1 VAGYTVRRLLH
12 MVVVLLG
19 ASLLLFTCL
28 FVAPGDP
35 LAAIEGE
42 NRALDPSTRAALVDR
57 YRLDEPLPR
66 QYVHYVSRLVRA
78 DLGESYRQRRSVNEV
93 LREKAGT
100 TGRLAVAAL
109 VCQFL
114 LGVGAGVVA
123 AVTRR
128 RFVDVLIVVATSVA
142 IGLPVFVIGL
152 GLQQVFA
159 QRLGWLPLQ
168 GHGAGARSIV
178 LPAVTLGLG
187 YAALVARLTRTT
199 LGEALRADYIRT
211 ATAKGLSWRAV
222 VTRHGLRTSL
232 IPVIAYLGI
241 AFGGLLGGAAVV
253 ETIFNWDGL
262 GRALVTAV
270 VAQDNSVVMGVVVYG
285 VAAFV
290 LVNLVVDL
298 VSAALDPRI
307 RLDG

>member
-1 VAGYTVRRLLH
+1 MAGYALRRLWQ
-12 MVVVLLG
+12 MAAVLLG
-19 ASLLLFTCL
+19 ASVILFTCL
-28 FVAPGDP
+28 YVAPGDP

-42 NRALDPSTRAALVDR
+42 GRALDPTTRAGLTDR
-57 YRLDEPLPR
+57 YRLDRPLPE
-66 QYVHYVSRLVRA
+66 QYVHYVSRLFRA

-93 LREKAGT
+93 LREKAGNT
-100 TGRLAVAAL
+100 ARLAVAAL
-109 VCQFL
+109 ACQVL
-114 LGVGAGVVA
+114 LGVAAGVIA
-123 AVTRR
+123 AVTRW
-128 RFVDVLIVVATSVA
+128 RFVDVLIVLATSFA

-152 GLQQVFA
+152 GLQQAFA
-159 QRLGWLPLQ
+159 LRLSWLPLQ
-168 GHGAGARSIV
+168 GHDAGAPSIV

-187 YAALVARLTRTT
+187 YAAIVARLTRSSLLEV
-199 LGEALRADYIRT
+199 LGADYMRT
-211 ATAKGLSWRAV
+211 ATAKGLSSRAV
-222 VTRHGLRTSL
+222 TIRHGLRTSL

-270 VAQDNSVVMGVVVYG
+270 TAQDNPIVMGVVVYG
-285 VAAFV
+285 IAAFV

-307 RLDG
+307 RLDA

>member
-1 VAGYTVRRLLH
+1 MATYTLRRLWH
-12 MVVVLLG
+12 MTVVLLG

-35 LAAIEGE
+35 LTAMEGG
-42 NRALDPSTRAALVDR
+42 NRALDADTRAALIDR
-57 YRLDEPLPR
+57 YRLDQSLPR

-78 DLGESYRQRRSVNEV
+78 DLGESYRQRRSVNDV
-93 LREKAGT
+93 LREKAGN

-109 VCQFL
+109 ACQAL
-114 LGVGAGVVA
+114 LGMAAGLVA

-128 RFVDVLIVVATSVA
+128 PFLDVVVVLATSVA

-152 GLQQVFA
+152 GLQQAFA
-159 QRLGWLPLQ
+159 LRLGWLPLQ

-187 YAALVARLTRTT
+187 HAALVARLTRAT
-199 LGEALRADYIRT
+199 LLGVLGADYIRT
-211 ATAKGLSWRAV
+211 ATAKGLSWRTV
-222 VTRHGLRTSL
+222 VLRHGLRTSV

-270 VAQDNSVVMGVVVYG
+270 TAQDNPVVLGVVVYG

-307 RLDG
+307 RLDA

>member
-1 VAGYTVRRLLH
+1 MAGYALRRLWH
-12 MVVVLLG
+12 MAVVLLG
-19 ASLLLFTCL
+19 ASVILFTCL

-42 NRALDPSTRAALVDR
+42 NRALDPATRAGLTER
-57 YRLDEPLPR
+57 YRLDQALPQ
-66 QYVHYVSRLVRA
+66 QYLHYLSRLVRA
-78 DLGESYRQRRSVNEV
+78 DLGESFRQRRSVNDI
-93 LREKAGT
+93 LREKAGNT
-100 TGRLAVAAL
+100 ARLALAAL
-109 VCQFL
+109 ACQIL
-114 LGVGAGVVA
+114 LGVAAGVVA

-128 RFVDVLIVVATSVA
+128 RFVDVLIVLATSVA

-152 GLQQVFA
+152 GLQHAFA
-159 QRLGWLPLQ
+159 LRLAWLPLQ
-168 GHGAGARSIV
+168 GHGVGTRSIV

-187 YAALVARLTRTT
+187 YAAIVARLTRSSLLEV
-199 LGEALRADYIRT
+199 LGADYMRT
-211 ATAKGLSWRAV
+211 AVAKGLSARAV
-222 VTRHGLRTSL
+222 TLRHGLRTSV

-270 VAQDNSVVMGVVVYG
+270 SAQDNPVVMGVVVYG
-285 VAAFV
+285 IAAFV

-307 RLDG
+307 RLDA